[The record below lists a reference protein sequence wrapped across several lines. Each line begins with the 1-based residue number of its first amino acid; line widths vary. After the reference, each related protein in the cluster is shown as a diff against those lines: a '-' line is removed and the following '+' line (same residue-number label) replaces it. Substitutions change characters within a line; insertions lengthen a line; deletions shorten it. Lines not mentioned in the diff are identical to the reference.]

1 MNPREPLGGALW
13 WRPGE
18 ARPHNLRS
26 TRPDWV
32 GRITRGLPASRL
44 PVTLASLFSLCGHAH
59 SACAGLAVNAALG
72 HEPEVTRAARASLAQ
87 QTLREH
93 LRRIALDW
101 PRQLGTQPAPDAEL
115 DAAARRLSRCPAFAA
130 APGPGETAAWLH
142 AEVLGMA
149 PAAWLAAW
157 EHDPAAWLEQW
168 REHGNVP
175 LAQLLQ
181 SCRLVAHTAL
191 PNVPALH
198 LHADAEALQRFA
210 SHLRHDSA
218 FARQPRWHGRCAE
231 TGVWT
236 RLNQPAP
243 QRLNT
248 AWLRLGAR
256 LAECVRL
263 ALPDTPARCGAHW
276 LSLGALPLAAFEAIA
291 WVEMARG
298 LLLHHVQLDG
308 ASDAARVVACHVIA
322 PTEWN
327 FDADGA
333 VARVLERLP
342 KHLGAEG
349 LRRLGTAMAAY
360 DPCVPHQQDLPM
372 PQEAAHA

>member
-1 MNPREPLGGALW
+1 MSTLEPLCGALW
-13 WRPGE
+13 WRSGQ

-32 GRITRGLPASRL
+32 GRITGGLPASRL
-44 PVTLASLFSLCGHAH
+44 PATLGSLFSLCGHAH
-59 SACAGLAVNAALG
+59 VVCAGMAVNAALG
-72 HEPEVTRAARASLAQ
+72 KDNTVTTADRESLAQ

-101 PRQLGTQPAPDAEL
+101 PLQLAAEPVA
-115 DAAARRLSRCPAFAA
+115 DAAARWLARCPALAA
-130 APGPGETAAWLH
+130 SAVPGETAPWFE
-142 AEVLGMA
+142 AEVLCMA
-149 PAAWLAAW
+149 PADWLAAW
-157 EHDPAAWLEQW
+157 EHNPAAWLAQW
-168 REHGNVP
+168 CERSSGP

-181 SCRLVAHTAL
+181 SCRPVAGTTL
-191 PNVPALH
+191 PNMPALR
-198 LHADAEALQRFA
+198 LHADAAALRGFA
-210 SHLRHDSA
+210 SNLRSDPG
-218 FARQPRWHGRCAE
+218 FARHPRWHGQCAE

-236 RLNQPAP
+236 RLNEAAP

-263 ALPDTPARCGAHW
+263 ALPDAPERCGSQW
-276 LSLGALPLAAFEAIA
+276 LSLGVVPLATFEAIA

-298 LLLHHVQLDG
+298 LLLHHVQLEGHGD
-308 ASDAARVVACHVIA
+308 SARVLACHVVA

-333 VARVLERLP
+333 MARVLERLP
-342 KHLGAEG
+342 KQLAGEG
-349 LRRLGTAMAAY
+349 LRRLDALMAAY